1 MVIVAAAAMAC
12 LWQHHVAGA
21 TLDHLRAL
29 ADDLVR
35 ASATEFPNLSR
46 AVRRVEEFPANDM
59 VDVVRRTA
67 RRGKYDRA
75 SGTVYIATVSQTGAA
90 LPASVVAGI
99 VAHELAH
106 AASVGSHG
114 DEWRAA
120 YLKLVDIATRVL
132 GWRVML
138 ECSSCGM
145 YKVCTP
151 AQCPLCDWKSC
162 SAKKSSPSP
171 SPSPVKS
178 SG

>member
-1 MVIVAAAAMAC
+1 MTALTLVGAAAAAAAVAC
-12 LWQHHVAGA
+12 MWRHHVAGP
-21 TLDHLRAL
+21 TLEHLRAL

-35 ASATEFPNLSR
+35 ASATEFPNLSQG
-46 AVRRVEEFPANDM
+46 VRRVEEFPEKDM

-67 RRGKYDRA
+67 RRGMYDRA
-75 SGTVYIATVSQTGAA
+75 SGTVYVATVSQTGAP

-106 AASVGSHG
+106 AATVGSHG

-132 GWRVML
+132 GWKVML

-151 AQCPLCDWKSC
+151 EQCPLCDWKSC
-162 SAKKSSPSP
+162 AAKPS
-171 SPSPVKS
+171 VKS